1 MNSLAQNSP
10 FSSMMNFT
18 FFDQTKNILKSE
30 ESNKLEK
37 YKIWKENASLLYEN
51 IMTHILEWPSLSV
64 QWMCE
69 NNFSYNES
77 FYSDESINDTT
88 KYSLLTGT
96 HTSGM
101 DQDYIIILDVL
112 LPNSSIPE
120 ENRKF
125 DSHSDYAGFSISCK
139 ESDTNKFSQR
149 ILIPHD
155 GEVNRAIH
163 SPVNKNI
170 IASKTVAGDV
180 NIYDL
185 NSLIDKKMVEGT
197 IKTEKTPSLILCG
210 HELEGWA
217 LSWNKINESYLASGS
232 DDTVIC
238 LWDIQSR
245 PNNSERKLNPIL
257 KFRGHEKSVQDI
269 SWNPSNENIMISVGD
284 DGLIMMW
291 DIRESASPYCIAT
304 TMKEIYSDNS
314 RINTGFKKSVGY
326 SCIGHCSAN
335 INSLNTIEFNPFR
348 TNIIAVGGSD
358 PVIALFDVRKMN
370 RRLHSLNGHSG
381 QINRLNFL
389 LESESL
395 LASASSDSTVSIWD
409 LSKIGMEQRPDEA
422 EDGVPELIFTH
433 SGHTSPVIDLCCMMN
448 NLQTTTF
455 ASISENNYLHIWN
468 PGETVFLSDDEDEEL
483 ERIKD
488 IQVE

>member
-1 MNSLAQNSP
+1 MNSLVQNSP

-18 FFDQTKNILKSE
+18 FFDQAKKILQSE

-37 YKIWKENASLLYEN
+37 YKIWKENTSLLYEN

-64 QWMCE
+64 EWMCE
-69 NNFSYNES
+69 SSISDVES
-77 FYSDESINDTT
+77 FYSDESMNETS

-112 LPNSSIPE
+112 LPNYPIPE
-120 ENRKF
+120 NCRKF
-125 DSHSDYAGFSISCK
+125 DSHSDYAGFKIPNMETDSNI
-139 ESDTNKFSQR
+139 FSQR

-155 GEVNRAIH
+155 GEVNRVVS
-163 SPVNKNI
+163 SPMNRNI
-170 IASKTVAGDV
+170 IASKTVVGDV

-185 NSLIDKKMVEGT
+185 NSLVDEKMVKGT
-197 IKTEKTPSLILCG
+197 VKTENNPSIILCG

-217 LSWNKINESYLASGS
+217 LSWNKTKESYLASGS
-232 DDTVIC
+232 DDNVIC
-238 LWDIQSR
+238 LWDIQSK
-245 PNNSERKLNPIL
+245 PNNYETKLKPIL
-257 KFRGHEKSVQDI
+257 KFIGHEKSVQDI

-284 DGLIMMW
+284 DGLIMIW
-291 DIRESASPYCIAT
+291 DIRESASPCYVTKTFKEYCC
-304 TMKEIYSDNS
+304 DNT
-314 RINTGFKKSVGY
+314 RINFNFKNSVGY
-326 SCIGHCSAN
+326 SCISHCNTN
-335 INSLNTIEFNPFR
+335 INSLNTIEFNPFQ

-358 PVIALFDVRKMN
+358 PVIAIFDIRNMCK
-370 RRLHSLNGHSG
+370 RLHSLNGHSG
-381 QINRLNFL
+381 QINRLSFL
-389 LESESL
+389 LENESL

-409 LSKIGMEQRPDEA
+409 LSKIGMEQRPDEV

-433 SGHTSPVIDLCCMMN
+433 SGHTSPVIDLSCMN
-448 NLQTTTF
+448 NHLQTTTF
-455 ASISENNYLHIWN
+455 ASISENNYLHIWS
-468 PGETVFLSDDEDEEL
+468 PSEAMFLSDDEDEEL